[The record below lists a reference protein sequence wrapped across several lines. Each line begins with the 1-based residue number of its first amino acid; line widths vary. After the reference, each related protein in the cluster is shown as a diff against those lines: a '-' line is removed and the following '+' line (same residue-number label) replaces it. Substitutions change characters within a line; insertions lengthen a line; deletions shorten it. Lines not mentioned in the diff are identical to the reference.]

1 MTAAPFMIG
10 CTRAALMCCLSL
22 AAAVR
27 AEEPATG
34 RIEPAP
40 ELPTSLP
47 WDLAALSRPPAVEWL
62 DASAPVRSLLYAGEP
77 FQGRPTRVFAY
88 YATPASIGDV
98 NGAEQAAAAVNASKA
113 MVDDRG
119 TRCRVTSGGPVAS
132 AALVATNEP
141 GPINKLTW
149 QTLPAEVAA
158 DGTLTGPRPPADAR
172 AFFFTATTPAG
183 LQVSS
188 PAVIIAPDR

>member
-1 MTAAPFMIG
+1 VPIFFVNGTNDFAYPLDSFMKSHADVQHAAKNIRIQVNMPHGHEAGWAPAEI
-10 CTRAALMCCLSL
+10 AAFID
-22 AAAVR
+22 AVVL
-27 AEEPATG
+27 G
-34 RIEPAP
+34 KD
-40 ELPTSLP
+40 SLP
-47 WDLAALSRPPAVEWL
+47 VID
-62 DASAPVRSLLYAGEP
+62 
-77 FQGRPTRVFAY
+77 
-88 YATPASIGDV
+88 TP
-98 NGAEQAAAAVNASKA
+98 